1 MRPGTERRPDLATT
15 TTKPRRLRFRQAA
28 LISLAC
34 LVILTAFYLGG
45 ALSIADLK
53 LQDVRFRL
61 RGERRAS
68 DKIALVAVDDA
79 TIAAY
84 GKWPLPRDSYALLI
98 AALEQAGARAVGFDL
113 LFLGPDRQDS
123 QYDALL
129 AAVTAGYPNVVHAI
143 AFLSETSVAPGA
155 EDAATG
161 MSDALLSHG
170 LEAAETQLAP
180 AGGICLPPETLI
192 EASAGIGHTTV
203 SVDRDGSI
211 RRVPLFV
218 RFGDRFYP
226 SLGLRLSWFVNDG
239 EAPPAL
245 EVTRDFMMLRQP
257 DGRVVKLPFDEDG
270 ATAIDFAGDRYAFP
284 HSYGMLEVL
293 RWFEAGDTTKLA
305 ETFGGRV
312 VIVGNT
318 AVGQVATDVGTTPLA
333 TMTPLVYVH
342 ANVLDAVM
350 GERFISG
357 VPHKYYFPALV
368 VLCAVLSWLFVSLS
382 LPLAAGVMVAGVAV
396 VALVEYGL
404 FLVLR
409 VNVPSTLPLLLVPLV
424 YASTAS
430 YRFVFLE
437 RRTREQEN
445 EMKAARTI
453 QLKLLPEAP
462 PELADLDLY
471 GMNIAAKE
479 VGGDYYDWVLMGD
492 EFACVVIGDVSG
504 KGVSASLLMSHLHA
518 SFHAETRLSQ
528 DPKEIIEAMN
538 VSLFRATELQRFATF
553 FLALISR
560 KDNTLVYCNAGH
572 GPVVLVSGDKVE
584 PLGPTGVPLGI
595 FETAEYGKETRQF
608 EHGDVLL
615 MCSDGI
621 SECECHGHGV
631 QYGEVRL
638 DETVRAIGT
647 GQKSGGVTAPG
658 AKTAR
663 EIADTILADVHS
675 FCHGRDY
682 ADDVTIVVVRRK

>member
-1 MRPGTERRPDLATT
+1 
-15 TTKPRRLRFRQAA
+15 LRFRQAVV
-28 LISLAC
+28 ISLAC
-34 LVILTAFYLGG
+34 LAVLTVFYLSG

-61 RGERRAS
+61 RGERAAS
-68 DKIALVAVDDA
+68 DRIALVAVDDA

-98 AALEQAGARAVGFDL
+98 AALEQAGAKAIGFDL
-113 LFLGPDRQDS
+113 LFLGPDRQDP

-129 AAVTAGYPNVVHAI
+129 AAVTASYPNVVHAV
-143 AFLSETSVAPGA
+143 AFLSETSVAPGT

-161 MSDALLSHG
+161 MSEALLSHG
-170 LEAAETQLAP
+170 LEAAQAHLAP
-180 AGGICLPPETLI
+180 AAGICLPSESLI

-211 RRVPLFV
+211 RRIPLLV
-218 RFGDRFYP
+218 RFGDRLYP

-239 EAPPAL
+239 ESAPAL
-245 EVTRDFMMLRQP
+245 EVSRDLLVLKQP
-257 DGRVVKLPFDEDG
+257 DGRAVRLPYDQEG
-270 ATAIDFAGDRYAFP
+270 ATPIDFAGDRYAFP

-305 ETFGGRV
+305 DTFGGR
-312 VIVGNT
+312 IVLIGNT
-318 AVGQVATDVGTTPLA
+318 AVGQVATDVGTTPFA

-342 ANVLDAVM
+342 ANVLDAVLS
-350 GERFISG
+350 ERFMRG
-357 VPHKYYFPALV
+357 VPHKYYFVTLV
-368 VLCAVLSWLFVSLS
+368 VLCALLSWLFVTLS
-382 LPLAAGVMVAGVAV
+382 LPVAAGVMVVGVAGVA
-396 VALVEYGL
+396 LLEYAL
-404 FLVLR
+404 FLVFR

-424 YASTAS
+424 YATTAS

-437 RRTREQEN
+437 RRTREQEG
-445 EMKAARTI
+445 ELKAARTI

-462 PELADLDLY
+462 PELPDLDLY
-471 GMNIAAKE
+471 GTNIAAKE
-479 VGGDYYDWVLMGD
+479 VGGDYYDWVLMGG

-528 DPKEIIEAMN
+528 DPKVIIENMN

-560 KDNTLVYCNAGH
+560 KDSTITYCNAGH
-572 GPVVLVSGDKVE
+572 GPVLLVSGEKTE
-584 PLGPTGVPLGI
+584 SLGPTGVPLGI
-595 FETAEYGKETRQF
+595 FETAEYGKESREF
-608 EHGDVLL
+608 KHGDVLL

-631 QYGEVRL
+631 QYGEGRL
-638 DETVRAIGT
+638 DEVVRAIGRGQLEALAGARSPKT
-647 GQKSGGVTAPG
+647 GK
-658 AKTAR
+658 
-663 EIADTILADVHS
+663 EIADFILADVRT
-675 FCHGRDY
+675 FCRGRDY
-682 ADDVTIVVVRRK
+682 ADDVTIVVVRRR

>member
-1 MRPGTERRPDLATT
+1 MATT
-15 TTKPRRLRFRQAA
+15 VTKPRRLRFRQAV

-34 LVILTAFYLGG
+34 LAVLTAFYLGG
-45 ALSIADLK
+45 ALAIADLK

-98 AALEQAGARAVGFDL
+98 AALEQAGAKAIGFDL
-113 LFLGPDRQDS
+113 LFLGPDRQNS

-129 AAVTAGYPNVVHAI
+129 AAVTSQYPNVVHAI
-143 AFLSETSVAPGA
+143 AFLSETSVPPGS
-155 EDAATG
+155 EDASTG
-161 MSDALLSHG
+161 MGEVLLSHG
-170 LEAAETQLAP
+170 LEVSQTQLGP
-180 AGGICLPPETLI
+180 AAGICLPSESLI
-192 EASAGIGHTTV
+192 EASAGVGHTTV

-239 EAPPAL
+239 EAPPVL
-245 EVTRDFMMLRQP
+245 QISRNEMLLKQP
-257 DGRVVKLPFDEDG
+257 DGRLVRLPFDEDG

-305 ETFGGRV
+305 EAFGGRI

-318 AVGQVATDVGTTPLA
+318 AVGQVATDVGTTPFA

-350 GERFISG
+350 AERFMRG
-357 VPHKYYFPALV
+357 VPQKFYFLALV
-368 VLCAVLSWLFVSLS
+368 VLCAFLSWLFVSLS
-382 LPLAAGVMVAGVAV
+382 LPIAAGVTVVGVAV
-396 VALVEYGL
+396 VALIEYAL
-404 FLVLR
+404 FLVFR
-409 VNVPSTLPLLLVPLV
+409 INVPATLPLLLVPLV
-424 YASTAS
+424 YAATAS

-437 RRTREQEN
+437 RRAREQEN
-445 EMKAARTI
+445 ELKVARTI
-453 QLKLLPEAP
+453 QLKLLPAAP
-462 PELADLDLY
+462 PELPDLDLY
-471 GMNIAAKE
+471 GTNIAAKE

-492 EFACVVIGDVSG
+492 EIVCVVIGDVSG

-528 DPKEIIEAMN
+528 DPKEIIENMN
-538 VSLFRATELQRFATF
+538 VSLFRATELHRFATF

-560 KDNTLVYCNAGH
+560 KDNSLVYCNAGH
-572 GPVVLVSGDKVE
+572 GPVLLVSGEKVE

-595 FETAEYGKETRQF
+595 FETAEYTKETRPF
-608 EHGDVLL
+608 HHGDVLL

-621 SECECHGHGV
+621 SECECHGV
-631 QYGEVRL
+631 QYGEGRL
-638 DETVRAIGT
+638 DQVVSAIGKNKQDAGAST
-647 GQKSGGVTAPG
+647 RG

-663 EIADTILADVHS
+663 EISDEILADVRS
-675 FCHGRDY
+675 FCHGHDY
-682 ADDVTIVVVRRK
+682 ADDVTIVVVRRR